1 MTIICS
7 ILIELIGRRKNL
19 KLDLFQCSGL
29 LYLRILQEKWIHAVK
44 STRQSTGS
52 TLPSYSLLS
61 GPKTIVRQSRTLR
74 IVSLQPREPSHMAAP
89 DMSPRKTSEWF
100 LMHACHKAD
109 YAGWRTT
116 GMLTLFPHDLSVSDE
131 RCLASAHS
139 RVYSALLDEGKRA
152 PAGPFLEPFNML
164 PIAFLSL
171 LAGLFATAEG
181 APHER
186 RDSAPSGFVLTSSV
200 PPTDILPFRLALTPQ
215 DFSGLERTLYSVS
228 TPGDAQYGKHLSLEE
243 VQKFT
248 TPASATLDAITS
260 FLSAHNLT
268 QTRLS
273 NGKNWL
279 NVNMTAGDAN
289 MLFGANYSVFTHQE
303 TGEKVIRTLEY
314 SIPQELEGHVQVV
327 HPGTTF
333 PQHIKR
339 SKPKA
344 IPSPPPTATSNHST
358 RANLPSSCNENMTPA
373 CLLELYSIPTALAP
387 SKDSRLVVTSYE
399 EEYKFLQQYRS
410 DLDPSTTFT
419 LQTVAGGKNPQD
431 PNGIGAEGTLDIQMT
446 VGLASGIPVTLLATG
461 ESNLL
466 DPVGFINSM
475 DALLAES
482 NPPQVVTISYGW
494 DEDSIAPALASTIC
508 NSFAQ
513 VGARGV
519 SILVASGD
527 GGVSGGH
534 ANTSCTSSDPFLPV
548 FPGTCPFVTAVGSTI
563 YNNETA
569 AYFSSGGFS
578 NVFATPSYQ
587 SSSPYVSNYLK
598 TLGNTYKGRY
608 NASGRA
614 FPDVATIGDYVAI
627 VYEGIDQQEG
637 GTSCSAPMFASVVAL
652 LNSELLAA
660 GKSVLGF
667 LNPLLWSGKFDGALN
682 DVTTGSNPGCGSN
695 GFSAGAG
702 WDPVTGFGTPNYPKM
717 KAALGL

>member
-1 MTIICS
+1 
-7 ILIELIGRRKNL
+7 
-19 KLDLFQCSGL
+19 
-29 LYLRILQEKWIHAVK
+29 
-44 STRQSTGS
+44 
-52 TLPSYSLLS
+52 
-61 GPKTIVRQSRTLR
+61 
-74 IVSLQPREPSHMAAP
+74 
-89 DMSPRKTSEWF
+89 
-100 LMHACHKAD
+100 
-109 YAGWRTT
+109 
-116 GMLTLFPHDLSVSDE
+116 MLTV
-131 RCLASAHS
+131 
-139 RVYSALLDEGKRA
+139 
-152 PAGPFLEPFNML
+152 
-164 PIAFLSL
+164 AFLSL
-171 LAGLFATAEG
+171 VAGLFAAAEG

-186 RDSAPSGFVLTSSV
+186 RDSAPSGFVLTSPV

-215 DFSGLERTLYSVS
+215 DFSGLEQALYSVS

-248 TPASATLDAITS
+248 TPTSATMDAITS

-279 NVNMTAGDAN
+279 NVNITAGDAN
-289 MLFGANYSVFTHQE
+289 TLFGANYSVFTHQE

-314 SIPQELEGHVQVV
+314 SIPQGLEGHVQVV

-358 RANLPSSCNENMTPA
+358 RASLPSSCNENMTPA

-399 EEYKFLQQYRS
+399 EEYVSTSALKKFLQQYRT

-419 LQTVAGGKNPQD
+419 LQTVAGGQNPQD
-431 PNGIGAEGTLDIQMT
+431 PNEIGSEGTLDIQMT

-466 DPVGFINSM
+466 DPIGFINSM

-494 DEDSIAPALASTIC
+494 DEDFISPALASTIC

-519 SILVASGD
+519 SVLVASGD

-534 ANTSCTSSDPFLPV
+534 DDDSCTSSDPFIPV

-578 NVFATPSYQ
+578 NFFATPSYQ
-587 SSSPYVSNYLK
+587 SSSPYVTNYLK
-598 TLGNTYKGRY
+598 TLGSTYKGRY

-627 VYEGIDQQEG
+627 VYQGSDQQEA

-695 GFSAGAG
+695 GFSASAG